1 MLQIAIC
8 DDIPAYQQIIQ
19 SEIEKVL
26 KLSHKITLFST
37 GKEFLEKLSE
47 GKCPYQIVFM
57 DIDFGTE
64 NISGISIAK
73 KISAVNPMTQIIFI
87 SQYLEFASDVY
98 ETAHVYFII
107 KNRLSEL
114 LGKALNTA
122 LSKLSEVQKQ
132 HLYFRTKQGLQKVDI
147 HKIWYME
154 KNLRNTILFTAS
166 KIFQTSQK
174 IEELLEQL
182 PPYFVICHRSYAV
195 NLQVVQSVQR
205 TKLKLPDG
213 TFLPIGRS
221 HYEEVKRA
229 LSLLILQKN

>member
-1 MLQIAIC
+1 MLHIAIC
-8 DDIPAYQQIIQ
+8 DDSPVHQQIIQ
-19 SEIEKVL
+19 SEIEKAL
-26 KLSHKITLFST
+26 KLPYKITLFSS
-37 GKEFLEKLSE
+37 GRKFLEEISG
-47 GKCPYQIVFM
+47 GKCPYDIVFM
-57 DIDFGTE
+57 DVALGEGDP
-64 NISGISIAK
+64 SGILVAK
-73 KISAVNPMTQIIFI
+73 KISCANPMTQIIFI

-132 HLYFRTKQGLQKVDI
+132 HLYFHTKQGLQKVDI

-154 KNLRNTILFTAS
+154 KNLRNTFLFTAS
-166 KIFQTSQK
+166 ETFQPSQK

-205 TKLKLPDG
+205 TELKLPNG